1 MGNITEKTTKEE
13 QRVAK
18 RSIMLLRKASTRLS
32 KKRSSI
38 VRIKLQEEAEFLEI
52 PPKALSLLHDI
63 VSLMAD
69 GKSIT
74 LIPSDSEVSTQ
85 EAAEL
90 LNVSRPHIVK
100 LLERGEIPYKK
111 VGSHRRIL
119 LKDLMRYDDKVKK
132 KRAKQLDFLTKQ
144 SQVLDLGY

>member
-38 VRIKLQEEAEFLEI
+38 VRIKLQEEAEYLEI

>member
-1 MGNITEKTTKEE
+1 VN
-13 QRVAK
+13 
-18 RSIMLLRKASTRLS
+18 
-32 KKRSSI
+32 
-38 VRIKLQEEAEFLEI
+38 
-52 PPKALSLLHDI
+52 
-63 VSLMAD
+63 
-69 GKSIT
+69 
-74 LIPSDSEVSTQ
+74 
-85 EAAEL
+85 
-90 LNVSRPHIVK
+90 

>member
-85 EAAEL
+85 QAAEV

-100 LLERGEIPYKK
+100 LLDGGAIPYRK
-111 VGSHRRIL
+111 VGTHRRIL

>member
-74 LIPSDSEVSTQ
+74 LIPSDAEVSTQ

-132 KRAKQLDFLTKQ
+132 KRVKQLDFLTKQ
-144 SQVLDLGY
+144 AQVLDLGY

>member
-52 PPKALSLLHDI
+52 PPKALSLLHYI

-132 KRAKQLDFLTKQ
+132 KRAKQLDFLTKHA
-144 SQVLDLGY
+144 QVLDLGY

>member
-144 SQVLDLGY
+144 SQALDLGY

>member
-74 LIPSDSEVSTQ
+74 LIPSDAEVSTQ

-100 LLERGEIPYKK
+100 LLDGGAIPYRK
-111 VGSHRRIL
+111 VGTHRRIL

-132 KRAKQLDFLTKQ
+132 KRVKQLDFLTKQ
-144 SQVLDLGY
+144 AQALDLGY

>member
-132 KRAKQLDFLTKQ
+132 KRAKQLDFLTKHA
-144 SQVLDLGY
+144 QVLDLGY

>member
-18 RSIMLLRKASTRLS
+18 RSIMLLGKASRRLS

-38 VRIKLQEEAEFLEI
+38 VRIKLQEEAEYLEI

-85 EAAEL
+85 EAAKL

-144 SQVLDLGY
+144 AQALDLGY

>member
-100 LLERGEIPYKK
+100 LLDGGAIPYRK
-111 VGSHRRIL
+111 VGTHRRIL